1 MIINLFRA
9 EIGKLKGTLAAL
21 MVVLGPLAVIAFIWL
36 LAMAKNFTNMESLG
50 WGGLLQFGTV
60 TWAYLVFPLLV
71 ALQAAALCSIEHKT
85 DGWKRL
91 FALPVE
97 VRDVFL
103 VKLAI
108 LFGLMVAATL
118 VLAIGF
124 LGSSWLISL
133 LVDGLPPLEPTLVG
147 WMFGKAFACLAGG
160 ALMIVLHFALSWT
173 LDSFVFPIAVGV
185 IAVMSVVQVGSSE
198 YWVWHPWTWGM
209 MASASSDPGRADLA
223 IILACGLAV
232 LAMVVIAPLAR
243 RLRGHP

>member
-1 MIINLFRA
+1 MIRLFRA

-21 MVVLGPLAVIAFIWL
+21 MVLLGPLAVIAFIWL

-50 WGGLLQFGTV
+50 WNGLLQFGTV

-71 ALQAAALCSIEHKT
+71 ALQAAALCNIEHRT

-91 FALPVE
+91 FALPVRVPE
-97 VRDVFL
+97 VFL

-108 LFGLMVAATL
+108 LFALMAAATL
-118 VLAIGF
+118 VLAAGF
-124 LGSSWLISL
+124 LGSSWLISM
-133 LVDGLPPLEPTLVG
+133 LVPGLPPLEASLVG

-209 MASASSDPGRADLA
+209 MATASSEPGRAVHAMLLA
-223 IILACGLAV
+223 AGLAV
-232 LAMVVIAPLAR
+232 LAIALLAPAAR
-243 RLRGHP
+243 RLRGQS